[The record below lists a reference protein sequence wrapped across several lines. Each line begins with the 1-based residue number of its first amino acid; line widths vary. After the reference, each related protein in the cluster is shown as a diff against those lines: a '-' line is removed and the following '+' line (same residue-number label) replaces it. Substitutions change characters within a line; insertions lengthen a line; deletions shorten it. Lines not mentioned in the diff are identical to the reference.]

1 MLVHLTCTENSYPS
15 KCENNISREY
25 DPGNHQEPLQ
35 FGVSLQ
41 AGVRGSFLYGVF
53 FKFLWLFFVVLRLGE
68 FLIFLKVAL
77 VCHWYRPLVSIYLVV
92 FRSLPELKEV
102 EEFLRCDL

>member
-1 MLVHLTCTENSYPS
+1 MHTLLSV
-15 KCENNISREY
+15 NIISHESMIPETIR
-25 DPGNHQEPLQ
+25 NL
-35 FGVSLQ
+35 FNL
-41 AGVRGSFLYGVF
+41 AFLYRLECAVHFYMVFF

-68 FLIFLKVAL
+68 FSIFLKVSL

-102 EEFLRCDL
+102 